1 MTFNLLHAPWIA
13 VLRTDGTADEVSL
26 LDTFRQGRQIRRVTG
41 ELPTQ
46 AFAIHRLLLAI
57 LHRATPVETPTHWAR
72 LRDDPEG
79 MLSDVEEY
87 LRAFENRFDLFH
99 PAQPFF
105 QVADLRTARDDV
117 GGLER
122 IIADVPNGHQFLT
135 TRAGAGVARIT
146 AAEAARWLVHVHAYD
161 TSGIKS
167 GTVGHPRAKNG
178 KAYPE
183 PVGWAGQLGGIE
195 VLGSTLHETLL
206 RNLVGT
212 ATSGVL
218 VTHDPHTD
226 LPPWERPTD
235 DGEPL
240 EPEPTGLVDLYT
252 RQSRRVRLVGDREGV
267 TGVVLTYGD
276 RVTPQ
281 DRQRLEPMSQWRF
294 SEPQSKKFGRDT
306 YMPNEHRTDRAFW
319 RGLAALLP
327 QTDVG
332 RSAGKE
338 KKEHFRPAVL
348 TWNDRLRLEGHV
360 PEGGVVRV
368 HAVGQVYG
376 TQSAVVDELVDDT
389 LDVPAALLDEA
400 HHGLH
405 ATAISAVRAAEDAVY
420 ALRSLARNLAA
431 ASGDGEPD
439 GAGERAAEALYA
451 ELDVPFREWL
461 RSLAAEDVRAEVA
474 DVAALDAPEPVVA
487 PLARWH
493 REVLRLTERHRTALI
508 AAAGPAAWTGRTV
521 SGRHVDLGRAE
532 VWFLAKLREALP
544 HAHPAREEK
553 TA

>member
-1 MTFNLLHAPWIA
+1 MTFNLLHEPWVA
-13 VLRTDGTADEVSL
+13 VLRTDGSTGEVSL
-26 LDTFRQGRQIRRVTG
+26 LDAFREGDRISRVTG

-57 LHRATPVETPTHWAR
+57 LHRAAPVRTPAEWAELAADRAGLVE
-72 LRDDPEG
+72 
-79 MLSDVEEY
+79 DVEAY
-87 LRAFENRFDLFH
+87 LLDFENRFDLFH
-99 PAQPFF
+99 PTQPFF
-105 QVADLRTARDDV
+105 QVADLRTAKDDV

-122 IIADVPNGHQFLT
+122 LIADVPNGHQFLT
-135 TRAGAGVARIT
+135 TRTGRGVERIS

-195 VLGSTLHETLL
+195 VLGDTLLDTVL
-206 RNLVGT
+206 RNLVGHDT
-212 ATSGVL
+212 NGVL
-218 VTHDPHTD
+218 VTHDPARD
-226 LPPWERPTD
+226 LPPWERPQD

-252 RQSRRVRLVGDREGV
+252 RQTRRVRLVGDRDGV

-281 DRQRLEPMSQWRF
+281 DRQRLEPMSQWRY
-294 SEPQSKKFGRDT
+294 SEPQSKKFGHDT
-306 YMPNEHRTDRAFW
+306 YMPAEHQTDRAFW
-319 RGLAALLP
+319 RGLKALLP
-327 QTDVG
+327 LTDVG
-332 RSAGKE
+332 RGAGKA

-348 TWNDRLRLEGHV
+348 TWNDALRLGGHV
-360 PEGGVVRV
+360 DKGGLLKI

-389 LDVPAALLDEA
+389 LDVPLALLDESM
-400 HHGLH
+400 HGLH
-405 ATAISAVRAAEDAVY
+405 HTVLTAVHDSEDAVY
-420 ALRSLARNLAA
+420 ALRSLARNVAA
-431 ASGDGEPD
+431 AGGDGAAD
-439 GAGERAAEALYA
+439 GAGDRAAEALYA
-451 ELDVPFREWL
+451 EVDGLFRTWL
-461 RSLAAEDVRAEVA
+461 RTLTAEKVLTETASPDALTA
-474 DVAALDAPEPVVA
+474 DQPIDA

-493 REVLRLTERHRTALI
+493 RTLHPVVLRHRDAI
-508 AAAGPAAWTGRTV
+508 VGAAGAAAWTGRTV
-521 SGRHVDLGRAE
+521 SGRHVDLGLAE
-532 VWFLAKLREALP
+532 VWFLAALHKALP
-544 HAHPAREEK
+544 HAQPPREEK